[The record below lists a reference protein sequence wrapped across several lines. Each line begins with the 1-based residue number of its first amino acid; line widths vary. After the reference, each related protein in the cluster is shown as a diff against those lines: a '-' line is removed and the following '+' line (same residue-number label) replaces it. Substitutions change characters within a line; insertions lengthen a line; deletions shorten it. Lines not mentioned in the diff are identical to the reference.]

1 MSFEEILELKNLI
14 NSVPGDKIARF
25 NELFEKALK
34 DAAADT
40 IDKCFKA
47 LNKNNVIQNE
57 NDLIIAR
64 VVLDKLKEQV
74 NE

>member
-34 DAAADT
+34 DAAADA